1 MAKEKKRGEMARLN
15 PFDMPAKAKRDEEEE
30 RPAGSSRRA
39 AEPEPDT
46 DPFRETAEGI
56 VYEEEPR
63 LGVITLSRPEKLNA
77 LTFDMYRSLRDI
89 FAALRGRRHL
99 RAVLLTGEGRGFC
112 SGGDVDD
119 IIGEL
124 LKRDAEGLRNFTRL
138 TCDVVANMRACPQ
151 PIVAALNGT
160 VAGAGAAL
168 ALASDLRIS
177 SPEAKISFLFVRAGL
192 SGADMA
198 AGWLLPRLVGL
209 GRATELLM
217 LGDIISAEEAQKIGL
232 YNHVVP
238 ANKLQEVARA
248 LANRLAD
255 GPSKGIAVTK
265 ETLDRELSMSL
276 AEALE
281 WDARVQAECMQHPDF
296 REAYEAFREKR
307 KPKFG

>member
-1 MAKEKKRGEMARLN
+1 MAKEKKRGEGARLS
-15 PFDMPAKAKRDEEEE
+15 PFDMPAKAKDEEEE
-30 RPAGSSRRA
+30 SRAPPSARRETQA
-39 AEPEPDT
+39 SLDS
-46 DPFRETAEGI
+46 DPFRDLPDGL

-63 LGVITLSRPEKLNA
+63 VGVITLSRPQKLNA
-77 LTFDMYRSLRDI
+77 LTFEMYRALRDI
-89 FAALRGRRHL
+89 FAALRERRHL

-124 LKRDAEGLRNFTRL
+124 LKRDPEGLRNFTRL

-168 ALASDLRIS
+168 ALASDLRIA

-217 LGDIISAEEAQKIGL
+217 LGDTISAEEAQRIGL

-265 ETLDRELSMSL
+265 ETLDRQLSMSL

-296 REAYEAFREKR
+296 REAYDAFVGKR
-307 KPKFG
+307 KPKFT